1 VTVTDEQ
8 EMVMAFVVVSYGT
21 PIITTFDPQ
30 NYLG

>member
-1 VTVTDEQ
+1 
-8 EMVMAFVVVSYGT
+8 MVMAFVVVSYGT